1 MTDDVRYRATQR
13 AGLRGV
19 GFELGL
25 FGVYLVLAPIVSR
38 TTGGVAVWVA
48 VAAGAVLLRLA
59 LFSGPQHR
67 GVDVTSSQVRARRIA
82 LPLADVIAV
91 DVLDRRELRRRTNAD
106 EVDHESV
113 PPGPTEA
120 VVVHLVSPEGLA
132 YAFGMAV
139 DDAAGLA
146 AAIEQAREV
155 AARTIDD
162 VALEPLPLDARQGV
176 DRTVAGWVL
185 AVAVGFELLWAV
197 FNDWSLGLTILS
209 FIGVTFLVLLV
220 VLSSARRRVVVD
232 RSGIRSGRLRLRWR
246 DVEQVR
252 LAPAD
257 EARLVPH
264 GRSTL
269 PLWAPPWVL
278 VVVRRGPA
286 GASVKQ
292 RTLLIGVPRPVDVTP
307 ARDRSVGPA
316 LRRSSVEAA
325 DPPAGPWPEGGR
337 RRPRPS

>member
-1 MTDDVRYRATQR
+1 VTGEVRYRATQR

-25 FGVYLVLAPIVSR
+25 FGVYFALAPVVSR
-38 TTGGVAVWVA
+38 TTGGVAVWAAVA
-48 VAAGAVLLRLA
+48 VGAVLLRLA

-67 GVDVTSSQVRARRIA
+67 GVDVTSSQVRAGRIA
-82 LPLADVIAV
+82 LPLADVV
-91 DVLDRRELRRRTNAD
+91 GVEVLNRRELRRRTNAD

-155 AARTIDD
+155 AVRTIDH
-162 VALEPLPLDARQGV
+162 VAQEPLPLDARQGV
-176 DRTVAGWVL
+176 DRTIAGWVL
-185 AVAVGFELLWAV
+185 AFPVGFDVLWV
-197 FNDWSLGLTILS
+197 GFRGWYL
-209 FIGVTFLVLLV
+209 GVTIVAILVMLR
-220 VLSSARRRVVVD
+220 SARRRVVVD
-232 RSGIRSGRLRLRWR
+232 RSGIRSGRLRVLWR

-252 LAPAD
+252 LAPID

-264 GRSTL
+264 GRTIL

-292 RTLLIGVPRPVDVTP
+292 RTLLIGVPQPVDVTE
-307 ARDRSVGPA
+307 ALDRS
-316 LRRSSVEAA
+316 
-325 DPPAGPWPEGGR
+325 GGSTR
-337 RRPRPS
+337 